1 MDDVKG
7 NVETP
12 KVETP
17 TIGISLNAQFAAG
30 RTVVF
35 QTFVPQSITPEGLF
49 KQLEKLNWVADREEA
64 FYLQDQAR
72 KQLEVEEN
80 AAANIA
86 RRLSEVESNIRL
98 KSSIEGKRNPKPS
111 GQDEIA
117 KKQALDSV
125 EESKRRIAAC
135 KKYLAELIEKAGN
148 RDGAS
153 SPANR

>member
-1 MDDVKG
+1 MDEAKG
-7 NVETP
+7 KTES
-12 KVETP
+12 P

-35 QTFVPQSITPEGLF
+35 QTFVPQDVTPEGLGVIL
-49 KQLEKLNWVADREEA
+49 QKLNGVADREEA
-64 FYLQDQAR
+64 FYAQDQAR

-80 AAANIA
+80 AANNIA
-86 RRLSEVESNIRL
+86 RRLSEVEDNIQMKATR
-98 KSSIEGKRNPKPS
+98 SGKRNPELS
-111 GQDEIA
+111 TQEMVA

-153 SPANR
+153 SPANN